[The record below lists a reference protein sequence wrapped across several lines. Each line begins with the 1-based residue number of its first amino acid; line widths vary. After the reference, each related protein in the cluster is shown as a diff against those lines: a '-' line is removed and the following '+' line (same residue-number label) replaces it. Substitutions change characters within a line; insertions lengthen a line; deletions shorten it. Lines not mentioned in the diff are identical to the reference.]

1 MGASACRRSA
11 PRLNHRHADF
21 QSRDGSLEALYFK
34 ALPGRPLPNL
44 HYNAVPCTA
53 HSRKIHAPDPPRMN
67 DAGLY
72 SLLADTILVIHFAFV
87 VFVLFGFML
96 ILVGLLAR
104 WSWIHNRRF
113 RIAHLAAIGIVV
125 LQAWFGQLCPL
136 TVWENS
142 LRRQAGESGYTETF
156 VEHWLHEVLF
166 YQAEPWIFTTIYTC
180 FGVLVVLVWFL
191 GRRNRREE

>member
-1 MGASACRRSA
+1 
-11 PRLNHRHADF
+11 
-21 QSRDGSLEALYFK
+21 
-34 ALPGRPLPNL
+34 
-44 HYNAVPCTA
+44 
-53 HSRKIHAPDPPRMN
+53 MN

-72 SLLADTILVIHFAFV
+72 SLLADAILVIHFAFV

-104 WSWIHNRRF
+104 WPWIHNRRF
-113 RIAHLAAIGIVV
+113 RIAHLTAVGIVV

-156 VEHWLHEVLF
+156 VEHWLHKVLF
-166 YQAEPWIFTTIYTC
+166 YQAEPWIFTMIYTC

-191 GRRNRREE
+191 GRRNRRED

>member
-1 MGASACRRSA
+1 MSDS
-11 PRLNHRHADF
+11 
-21 QSRDGSLEALYFK
+21 S
-34 ALPGRPLPNL
+34 
-44 HYNAVPCTA
+44 
-53 HSRKIHAPDPPRMN
+53 
-67 DAGLY
+67 LY
-72 SLLADTILVIHFAFV
+72 SFLADTILVFHFAFV
-87 VFVLFGFML
+87 VFVLFGFLL
-96 ILVGLLAR
+96 ILVGLLLR

-142 LRRQAGESGYTETF
+142 LRRQAGESGYTDTF
-156 VEHWLHEVLF
+156 VEHWLHKILF

-191 GRRNRREE
+191 GRRNRKNI